1 MRKLSVVP
9 IGCTVLLF
17 AAAWAGG
24 GDEGALTHH
33 ELIVR
38 LDPARHEISATDHVR
53 FAAKLPSDFVLAG
66 ALGVQR
72 VTVEGAP
79 VPARQTNEQWHLELA
94 DRDTHEITIEYGGVI
109 PGDGGE
115 DANGVLVDPS
125 GTFLSGAAWYPDF
138 GSTLVSFD
146 LTVSVP
152 AGQVAVAPGR
162 LADEDS
168 SKEGYRAR
176 FVSEAPMEEIALFAG
191 PYRVEE
197 RTHGRQRLRTYF
209 HPAVADLAD
218 VYLEK
223 TGSYLDL
230 YADWIGEYP
239 FSGFSVVSGPLPV
252 GLGFAGLTYVGVDVL
267 RLPFLPETS
276 LGHEILHCWWGNG
289 VLIDASEG
297 NWAEGLTTFMADY
310 TYAERKSA
318 AAARDMRLR
327 WLREYAVLPE
337 ERDLPLTHFRERH
350 HTASQV
356 VGYHR
361 AAMLFLMLRDELG
374 TTVFDA
380 GIRRFWATN
389 RFRRARWSDLR
400 QAFEAAA
407 QRSLGGFFEQ
417 WLERSGAPVLHVQ
430 NAEVHASN
438 GAWEV
443 GFSLRQDGRPYRLR
457 VPVEIVTASGAVSNY
472 VDLDSSD
479 QSFTVVVGD
488 RPVRLRI
495 DPDFRI
501 FRRLDPIEVPPILRG
516 VAFDKEAPVVVADGG
531 PAARE
536 IAGEVA
542 ARFFERTPRVME
554 GSEHFPAGA
563 VLVVGT
569 DKPVVALLTREKLPL
584 PPQDF
589 MGRGTARAWA
599 AQRPDGGT
607 VVVVSGRDLSAL
619 REIANLLPHY
629 GGESFVAFEGRT
641 AQDRGLRPAGPSP
654 LDVELP
660 LPGS

>member
-1 MRKLSVVP
+1 MHKSSIVLV
-9 IGCTVLLF
+9 GCAVLLF
-17 AAAWAGG
+17 ATAWPGG
-24 GDEGALTHH
+24 GDEVALTHH
-33 ELIVR
+33 ELSVR
-38 LDPARHEISATDHVR
+38 LDPARHEVSATDRVR
-53 FAAKLPSDFVLAG
+53 FAAKVPSDFVLAD
-66 ALGVQR
+66 ALEVQR
-72 VTVEGAP
+72 VTVGGSD
-79 VPARQTNEQWHLELA
+79 VPARRADDQWHLDLG
-94 DRDTHEITIEYGGVI
+94 DRDIHEVTIEYRGVV
-109 PGDGGE
+109 PESGSE
-115 DANGVLVDPS
+115 DTNGLLLDPS
-125 GTFLSGAAWYPDF
+125 GTFFSGAAWYPDF
-138 GSTLVSFD
+138 GDALVSFD
-146 LTVSVP
+146 LSVSVP

-162 LADEDS
+162 LADES
-168 SKEGYRAR
+168 RSEGGYRAR
-176 FVSEAPMEEIALFAG
+176 FVAEGPMEEIALFAG

-197 RTHGRQRLRTYF
+197 RTHGRLRLRTYF
-209 HPAVADLAD
+209 QPEVADLAD
-218 VYLEK
+218 LYLDK
-223 TGSYLDL
+223 TGWYLDL
-230 YADWIGEYP
+230 YDAWIGEYP
-239 FSGFSVVSGPLPV
+239 FSSFSVVSGPLPV
-252 GLGFAGLTYVGVDVL
+252 GLGYAGLTYVGVQVL
-267 RLPFLPETS
+267 RLPFIPETS

-337 ERDLPLTHFRERH
+337 ERDLPLTRFRERH

-374 TTVFDA
+374 TSAFDA
-380 GIRRFWATN
+380 GIRRFWAAN

-457 VPVEIVTASGAVSNY
+457 VPVEIVTASGVISNY
-472 VDLDSSD
+472 VDLESSD
-479 QSFTVVVGD
+479 QSFTLVVRD

-495 DPDFRI
+495 DPDFHI
-501 FRRLDPIEVPPILRG
+501 FRRLDPVEVPPILRG
-516 VAFDKEAPVVVADGG
+516 VAFDKEAPVVVADIG

-542 ARFFERTPRVME
+542 ARFFERTPHVME
-554 GSEHFPAGA
+554 GSGHLPAGA

-569 DKPVVALLTREKLPL
+569 DKPVVDLLTREKLPL

-599 AQRPDGGT
+599 AQRPGGGT
-607 VVVVSGRDLSAL
+607 VAVISGRDLSAL
-619 REIANLLPHY
+619 REVANLVPHY
-629 GGESFVAFEGRT
+629 GGESFVVFEGRT
-641 AQDRGLRPAGPSP
+641 AEDRGLRPAGPSP